1 MKAQGLL
8 DPVVPTVDLLLVSL
22 SLKREQTCLPIIVIK
37 YPHGDYRNQ
46 LQYEPQY

>member
-22 SLKREQTCLPIIVIK
+22 SLKLE
-37 YPHGDYRNQ
+37 
-46 LQYEPQY
+46 